1 MKSNKGQLLFGFTC
15 KDQIPTSGSKIIENN
30 NIVGSITAGVNSPTL
45 SCGIGYVRFNIPGEW
60 VGKKLD
66 IEFSNG
72 SKSSGEVVE
81 LPFFDKEKTLLKG
94 QIDKSLS

>member
-1 MKSNKGQLLFGFTC
+1 MC
-15 KDQIPTSGSKIIENN
+15 IRD
-30 NIVGSITAGVNSPTL
+30 
-45 SCGIGYVRFNIPGEW
+45 RFNIPGEW

-66 IEFSNG
+66 IELSNG